1 MPLLTRNTR
10 ALATALFL
18 SLAVLLGSTALLALN
33 TVHGSDHRDGP
44 ATTANS
50 QLDITD
56 LYAFRSPTN
65 NDDLVVA
72 LGVNGLVTPDQNG
85 NVKFSSTGS
94 YTVHVDNNID
104 LVDKATVKVTFDNST
119 PQKFTIAGLPGG
131 SITGAVTAPG
141 ATPNIVTS
149 GGIKAFAGLRD
160 DPFFFDLTAFKKFVA
175 GPYVPAA
182 GLRAAADGAPADTFA
197 GTNVLYMALEL
208 PITALTGGTASNT
221 GTIRAWASTDTGSG
235 QLDRV
240 GIPALNTAL
249 VHGDSAKDAY
259 NKGTPATDVANNLA
273 NAQTSIQGLRDAV
286 DPVLNGPVGP
296 EDNGPLGNLTSAQVA
311 GALTPDIVT
320 IDFSKPVVFPNGR
333 QLTDDVIDTA
343 LQLILNR
350 KAGITDGI
358 NANDKAFA
366 TTFPFLADPF
376 LPAAA
381 TASVSPTVTPGN
393 LPNTGGDPGSSSTNM
408 LLEMAMIAAGV
419 MLLVSGGSLIVAR
432 RGNR

>member
-1 MPLLTRNTR
+1 MSLLTRNTR
-10 ALATALFL
+10 ALTTALFL

-33 TVHGSDHRDGP
+33 VAHGSDHRDGP

-56 LYAFRSPTN
+56 LYAFRSPAN

-94 YTVHVDNNID
+94 YSIHVDTNGD
-104 LVDKATVKVTFDNST
+104 LVDDATVKITFDNST
-119 PQKFTIAGLPGG
+119 TQNFTIAGLPGG

-149 GGIKAFAGLRD
+149 GAIKAFAGLRD

-182 GLRAAADGAPADTFA
+182 GLRMASDGAPADTFA
-197 GTNVLYMALEL
+197 GTNVLYMALEF
-208 PITALTGGTASNT
+208 PITALTGQAASNT
-221 GTIRAWASTDTGSG
+221 GTIKAWASTDTGSG

-249 VHGDSAKDAY
+249 VHGDAAKDTY
-259 NKGTPATDVANNLA
+259 NKGAPATDVANNLA
-273 NAQTSIQGLRDAV
+273 NALASIQGLRDAV
-286 DPVLNGPVGP
+286 DPVLNGPVGA

-320 IDFSKPVVFPNGR
+320 IDFSKPVAFPNCR
-333 QLTDDVIDTA
+333 RLTDDVIDTA

-350 KAGITDGI
+350 TKGITDGI
-358 NANDKAFA
+358 NANDKAFG

-381 TASVSPTVTPGN
+381 TASASPTTTPGT
-393 LPNTGGDPGSSSTNM
+393 LPNTGGSPGSSTTNTV
-408 LLEMAMIAAGV
+408 LEVAMIAAGA
-419 MLLVSGGSLIVAR
+419 MLMVSGGSLIRAR